1 MAYAAIVSL
10 EEFRDT
16 QQRAAIRQRLH
27 DRFDQWL
34 DRLEQRVKEPQ
45 PTLEEL
51 TQTVFAL
58 RQDSW
63 FAHF

>member
-1 MAYAAIVSL
+1 MASAAILSL

-16 QQRAAIRQRLH
+16 RRRGEIRQRLH

-34 DRLEQRVKEPQ
+34 DGREERVQVSQ

-51 TQTVFAL
+51 TQAVL
-58 RQDSW
+58 PSGRSGPRR
-63 FAHF
+63 